1 MMGTAGLW
9 LGLAASVVQIGEV
22 PPQRMVMSSEETLLE
37 AQPATEQ
44 ADDEVPRP
52 YMPLRSPTVC
62 PAEIEPLTAL
72 LIRDLPNYTNR
83 VIQRTVAALPN
94 NRVDGRAPYRPSYV
108 LVAGQLELEPLDLNE
123 YAFTTSPEAGG
134 PLSQVFF
141 TTLSRQYSGLR
152 VSEVQQYHWLF
163 LAQASDGWRLA
174 LMFSAIDDVQSDVQS
189 DVRTD
194 VRTVRSPTPP
204 RESSESSVGQ
214 AVQLWLRD
222 CRAGAIYSMEG

>member
-1 MMGTAGLW
+1 MMGTAGLL
-9 LGLAASVVQIGEV
+9 LGLVASVVQIGDV
-22 PPQRMVMSSEETLLE
+22 TPQIVAVSSAETLLDAE
-37 AQPATEQ
+37 PAAEQ

-52 YMPLRSPTVC
+52 YMPLRSPTAC
-62 PAEIEPLTAL
+62 PPDIETLTAL

-108 LVAGQLELEPLDLNE
+108 LIAGRLELEPLDLNE

-134 PLSQVFF
+134 PLTQVFF

-152 VSEVQQYHWLF
+152 VNEVQQFHWLF
-163 LAQASDGWRLA
+163 LTQASDGWRLA
-174 LMFSAIDDVQSDVQS
+174 LMFSAIDDVQ
-189 DVRTD
+189 
-194 VRTVRSPTPP
+194 TVRSPTPP

-222 CRAGAIYSMEG
+222 CRASAIYPLEG